1 MRHTA
6 AITLADF
13 SLIPIPPGNTNDS
26 IETGCSLNNHI
37 DLPKQIV
44 PESNYHALIIL
55 IVNKA
60 LQ

>member
-1 MRHTA
+1 MRNTA

-13 SLIPIPPGNTNDS
+13 SLIPITPGNTS
-26 IETGCSLNNHI
+26 GIIETGCSLNNHI
-37 DLPKQIV
+37 DLPKQDA

>member
-1 MRHTA
+1 MRNTA

-13 SLIPIPPGNTNDS
+13 SLIPITPGNTNGS
-26 IETGCSLNNHI
+26 IETGCSLNNLI

-44 PESNYHALIIL
+44 PESNHHALIIR
-55 IVNKA
+55 IANKV